1 MKEPIGHDRAKTV
14 LAQTRPQ
21 ALLLTGP
28 EGVGRRAM
36 ARWFAYG
43 LNCERGFPPCGRCE
57 SCRLDPHPDYLEIG
71 PQTGER
77 QRPVIPVERIVPREG
92 GGENLLEWI
101 EAAPHFRRKVAVIDG
116 ADRLTEA
123 AANALLKT
131 LEEPPGHAHVVLVAA
146 SRDAV
151 LPTLASRSLEVRLS
165 PLPESRLRSITD
177 DPDLLAF
184 AEGAPGRLFWALE
197 HPDEVRDL
205 VRLVDALLLGLSDGQ
220 ASAERLKELLAR
232 ARTGLSPWPFFRRA
246 FAKLPADARAE
257 ALAFL
262 VKLVEAHEAFVAPEL
277 LAAWGVHE
285 LRRIYGNLRPRAL

>member
-1 MKEPIGHDRAKTV
+1 MREPIGHDRAKAL
-14 LAQTRPQ
+14 LARLRPQ

-28 EGVGRRAM
+28 EGVGRRTL

-43 LNCERGFPPCGRCE
+43 LNCERGFPPCGACR
-57 SCRLDPHPDYLEIG
+57 SCRLDPHPDHLEIA

-92 GGENLLEWI
+92 GGANLLEWI
-101 EAAPHFRRKVAVIDG
+101 EAAPRFRRKVAVIDG
-116 ADRLTEA
+116 AERLTEA

-131 LEEPPGHAHVVLVAA
+131 LEEPPGHAHLVLVAG

-165 PLPESRLRSITD
+165 PLPEAELRAIRD

-184 AEGAPGRLFWALE
+184 AEGAPGRLFWAIE
-197 HPDEVRDL
+197 HPEEVRAL
-205 VRLVDALLLGLSDGQ
+205 VRLVDDLLLGLDDGT
-220 ASAERLKELLAR
+220 ASAERLKELLSR
-232 ARTGLSPWPFFRRA
+232 AQSGLPPWPFLRRA
-246 FAKLPADARAE
+246 FAKLPPDARTE
-257 ALAFL
+257 ALGFL
-262 VKLVEAHEAFVAPEL
+262 VKLEEALAAFVAPDL

-285 LRRIYGNLRPRAL
+285 LRRIYGTLRPRAL